1 MHLEP
6 LWRRLHSS
14 LSIIRF
20 GSRAVSLVWQ
30 TSHSL
35 TLVLAFC
42 TLISGILPAAIAYV
56 GKLIV
61 DAVVTAAQSGSAVDQ
76 QLALIYVLLEAGI
89 VAVAAASRQGL
100 TVSQSLLRVL
110 LGERVNEMILEKAL
124 TLELHHFENAEIYDK
139 MTRAR
144 QEASSR
150 PLGFVI
156 GLFGLVERSLSLL
169 TFGGLLLSFSGWA
182 TGILVLAAVPPF
194 LAESRFAGEAFLIF
208 RRRTP
213 ETRQQ
218 RYLEHLIAHEDSA
231 REVKLYQLGSTF
243 LDRYRAIFA
252 RLWAEG
258 RDLTLRRGGWSYGLS
273 LLSTLTF
280 YGAYGWIVFETIGGR
295 ISLGD
300 MTMYVTVFRQG
311 QTTLSALLS
320 TVNDLYESTLYLA
333 TLYEFL
339 EEPISSA
346 ADGVTRGSLPGDGIR
361 FEGVSFIYP
370 DADKPALEDIWLH
383 LKPGEKLAL
392 VGKNGSG
399 KTTLINL
406 LTRMYTPTKGLI
418 RLDGT
423 DLQRW
428 DVETLH
434 RRIGVIFQT
443 FVRYEFTA
451 GENIG
456 VGDVDFLD
464 NEPHWRAAAAK
475 GMAAPI
481 VEAMPQGYHT
491 PLGRWL
497 QAGSE
502 LSGGQ
507 WQKMALSRAF
517 MRQRADILVMDEPT
531 AAMDAEAEVEI
542 FERVRA
548 LSVDQ
553 MAILI
558 SHRFSTVRM
567 ADRIL
572 VMEQGRIAEEGSH
585 LELLALGG
593 RYAHL
598 FSLQAAGY
606 R

>member
-1 MHLEP
+1 MGLC
-6 LWRRLHSS
+6 
-14 LSIIRF
+14 
-20 GSRAVSLVWQ
+20 ALV
-30 TSHSL
+30 
-35 TLVLAFC
+35 A
-42 TLISGILPAAIAYV
+42 GILPGAIAYV

-61 DAVVTAAQSGSAVDQ
+61 DGVVAAAQSGSWSDQ
-76 QLALIYVLLEAGI
+76 RLALGYVALEAGI
-89 VAVAAASRQGL
+89 VVMAAGSRQGL
-100 TVSQSLLRVL
+100 LVAQSLLRVL
-110 LGERVNEMILEKAL
+110 LGERVNELILEKAL

-150 PLGFVI
+150 PLGFVM
-156 GLFGLVERSLSLL
+156 GLLGLVEKSLSLV
-169 TFGGLLLSFSGWA
+169 TFAGLLISFSGWA
-182 TGILVLAAVPPF
+182 TGILILAAVPPF
-194 LAESRFAGEAFLIF
+194 LAESRFAGEAFLLF

-218 RYLEHLIAHEDSA
+218 RYLEHLIAHEDFA
-231 REVKLYQLGSTF
+231 REVKLYQLGSAF
-243 LDRYRAIFA
+243 LARYRQIFA
-252 RLWAEG
+252 QLWQEG
-258 RDLTLRRGGWSYGLS
+258 RDLTLRRGAWSYGLGI
-273 LLSTLTF
+273 LSTLTF
-280 YGAYGWIVFETIGGR
+280 YGAYSWIVWDTIRGR

-300 MTMYVTVFRQG
+300 MTLYITVFRQG
-311 QTTLSALLS
+311 QTTLTSLLS
-320 TVNDLYESTLYLA
+320 IINDLYESTLYLA

-339 EEPISSA
+339 EETISEK
-346 ADGVTRGSLPGDGIR
+346 ADGVTSGSTPHDGIR
-361 FEGVSFIYP
+361 FEGVTFVYP
-370 DADKPALEDIWLH
+370 DSEKPALKDIWLH

-406 LTRMYTPTKGLI
+406 LTRMYAPTQGRI

-423 DLQRW
+423 DLQDW
-428 DVETLH
+428 DIQVLH
-434 RRIGVIFQT
+434 RRIGVIFQN
-443 FVRYEFTA
+443 FVRYQFTA

-456 VGDVDFLD
+456 VGDVDYLED
-464 NEPHWRAAAAK
+464 ESRWRQAALK

-481 VEAMPQGYHT
+481 VEAMPQGYQT

-497 QAGSE
+497 WSGAE

-517 MRQRADILVMDEPT
+517 MRQRADILVLDEPT

-548 LSVDQ
+548 LSPEQ

-572 VMEQGRIAEEGSH
+572 VIEHGQIVEQGSH
-585 LELLALGG
+585 TELLALGG
-593 RYAHL
+593 QYAHL
-598 FSLQAAGY
+598 FGLQAAGY

>member
-1 MHLEP
+1 MNF
-6 LWRRLHSS
+6 LWRRWEGS
-14 LSIIRF
+14 LAILRY
-20 GSRAVSLVWQ
+20 GSRAVGLVWH
-30 TSHSL
+30 TSHLL
-35 TLVLAFC
+35 TCVMGLC
-42 TLISGILPAAIAYV
+42 TLIAGILPGVIAYV

-61 DAVVTAAQSGSAVDQ
+61 DAVVAAAQSGSWPDQ
-76 QLALIYVLLEAGI
+76 RLALSYVALEAGI
-89 VAVAAASRQGL
+89 VVAAAGSRQGL
-100 TVSQSLLRVL
+100 AVTQSLLRVL
-110 LGERVNEMILEKAL
+110 LGERVNELILEKAL

-150 PLGFVI
+150 PLGFVM
-156 GLFGLVERSLSLL
+156 GLLGLVEKSLSLV
-169 TFGGLLLSFSGWA
+169 TFAGLLISFSGWA
-182 TGILVLAAVPPF
+182 TGILILASVPPF
-194 LAESRFAGEAFLIF
+194 LVESRFAGEAFLLF

-218 RYLEHLIAHEDSA
+218 RYLEHLIAHEDFA

-243 LDRYRAIFA
+243 LARYRQIFA
-252 RLWAEG
+252 QLWAEG
-258 RDLTLRRGGWSYGLS
+258 RNLTLRRGAWSYGLGI
-273 LLSTLTF
+273 LSTLTF
-280 YGAYGWIVFETIGGR
+280 YGAYSWIIWDTIRGR
-295 ISLGD
+295 ISLGA
-300 MTMYVTVFRQG
+300 MTLYITVFRQG
-311 QTTLSALLS
+311 QTTLTSLLS
-320 TVNDLYESTLYLA
+320 TLNDLYESTLYLA

-339 EEPISSA
+339 EEPISQKH
-346 ADGVTRGSLPGDGIR
+346 DGVTSGSLPGDGIR
-361 FEGVSFIYP
+361 FEGVTFVYP
-370 DADKPALEDIWLH
+370 GSQKPALKDVWLH
-383 LKPGEKLAL
+383 LRPGEKLAL

-406 LTRMYTPTKGLI
+406 LTRMYTPTQGRI

-423 DLQRW
+423 DLQDW
-428 DVETLH
+428 DIQVLH
-434 RRIGVIFQT
+434 RRIGVIFQN
-443 FVRYEFTA
+443 FVRYQFTA

-456 VGDVDFLD
+456 VGDVDYLED
-464 NEPHWRAAAAK
+464 ESKWHQAAQK

-481 VEAMPQGYHT
+481 VESMPQRYQT

-497 QAGSE
+497 WSGAE

-507 WQKMALSRAF
+507 WQKIALSRAF
-517 MRQRADILVMDEPT
+517 MRQRADILVLDEPT

-548 LSVDQ
+548 LSPEQ

-572 VMEQGRIAEEGSH
+572 VIEHGQIVEQGSH
-585 LELLALGG
+585 ADLLALGG

-598 FSLQAAGY
+598 FGLQAAGY